1 MHELLD
7 IVDAND
13 VIIGRETRA
22 EIHRTG
28 RLHRAVHMLVSN
40 SRGEVFLQKR
50 AAIKDINPNCWDS
63 SAAGHLDSGEHY
75 LPAAVRELEE
85 ELGVVCD
92 AKDFH
97 EFMRCEPSLSN
108 GFEHQRFYA
117 IRTDLPM
124 TLCSVEIAEG
134 RWFKPSDIDVWVAS
148 NDKSLTAD
156 LKLVWPVYLSQ
167 NHANS

>member
-7 IVDAND
+7 IVDVND
-13 VIIGRETRA
+13 VVLGREIRA
-22 EIHRTG
+22 EVHRTG

-50 AAIKDINPNCWDS
+50 AASKDVNPNCWDS
-63 SAAGHLDSGEHY
+63 SAAGHIDSGEHY
-75 LPAAVRELEE
+75 LEAAVRELEE
-85 ELGVVCD
+85 ELGVVCE

-97 EFMRCEPSLSN
+97 EFMRREPTPSN

-124 TLCSVEIAEG
+124 TLCPVEIADG
-134 RWFKPSDIDVWVAS
+134 RWFKPADIDEWVAD
-148 NDKSLTAD
+148 NDKTLTTE
-156 LKLVWPVYLSQ
+156 LKRVWSVYRGQ
-167 NHANS
+167 NHS